1 MARMNKYEARHIR
14 NVEAYKREVQKIF
27 DEATK
32 EAMRM
37 GIRFD
42 ADTGK
47 PFSFDDYPATKR
59 KFEALMAKMHQRLMA
74 VVRGGVDAEYELA
87 QDSAGAQI
95 RSVFPALSAA
105 QISEQLRK
113 LANSNAKAAFEQRRK
128 RGLGLSDKVWQY
140 ARQYKQ
146 ELEMALDIGIGEGKS
161 AQALSRDVRK
171 YLRQPNM
178 LFRKVRDKHGVLHL
192 SKRAKAYHPGRGV
205 YRSSVKNALRMVA
218 TETNIAYR
226 SADYL
231 NTKASPWIVGIRIVL
246 SNNHTCKDSQG
257 VAQPFT
263 DICDKLAG
271 RYPKDFK
278 FTGWHPNCRCHIE
291 YIHKT
296 DAEVERDTKR
306 MLRGEKP
313 IEAHESKNF
322 VGELPKSFKDWY
334 DSNKERISRSKTTP
348 YFIEDNERL
357 ISSGFA
363 KFDHLSF
370 VKKRLNEAPRNAY
383 IELHRNE
390 IEDFVKNAVK
400 QSDIAIRMKEESF
413 VQLVTSGIFK
423 NAFETNKNSFV
434 NKKRWDVYMQERKAF
449 EKALFG
455 KSGDTIYAYLESKNL
470 DPYKGQS
477 KQKKD
482 YGEIVIRLKKEEINN
497 ATLTPDDSLAMYRAK
512 DDIIGVPGRKW
523 KKGFYRPVDMRQPNA
538 SMFVDKQTRYI
549 DDILGTDKNKAFE
562 FFNGRG
568 LYMEVQIHSKI
579 GIDKISSVTFP
590 FSLFGKKHLAIQGYA
605 EILEKRGIKIYRKI
619 GEKII
624 EYHSKE

>member
-74 VVRGGVDAEYELA
+74 VVRNGVDAEYELA

-128 RGLGLSDKVWQY
+128 RGLGLSDKIWQY
-140 ARQYKQ
+140 TGQYKQ

-161 AQALSRDVRK
+161 AQALSREVRR
-171 YLRQPNM
+171 YLKQPNM

-205 YRSSVKNALRMVA
+205 YRSSAKNALRMVA

-322 VGELPKSFKDWY
+322 VGELPKSFKKWAEE
-334 DSNKERISRSKTTP
+334 NKQSIINKKSLP
-348 YFIEDNERL
+348 YVIDDNKGMM
-357 ISSGFA
+357 SG
-363 KFDHLSF
+363 DY
-370 VKKRLNEAPRNAY
+370 LNM
-383 IELHRNE
+383 
-390 IEDFVKNAVK
+390 AVK
-400 QSDIAIRMKEESF
+400 EVMGKAELSCDDVQTTAVKIANKYGAVVTPINLKSEASIIRKIKSERENDSF
-413 VQLVTSGIFK
+413 F
-423 NAFETNKNSFV
+423 A
-434 NKKRWDVYMQERKAF
+434 
-449 EKALFG
+449 
-455 KSGDTIYAYLESKNL
+455 
-470 DPYKGQS
+470 
-477 KQKKD
+477 
-482 YGEIVIRLKKEEINN
+482 
-497 ATLTPDDSLAMYRAK
+497 
-512 DDIIGVPGRKW
+512 
-523 KKGFYRPVDMRQPNA
+523 PVDLKDTVRTTIIAPN
-538 SMFVDKQTRYI
+538 D
-549 DDILGTDKNKAFE
+549 
-562 FFNGRG
+562 
-568 LYMEVQIHSKI
+568 
-579 GIDKISSVTFP
+579 
-590 FSLFGKKHLAIQGYA
+590 
-605 EILEKRGIKIYRKI
+605 KI
-619 GEKII
+619 GEII
-624 EYHSKE
+624 TELKSLGNFVRYKAQNTELGYTGNIINIETSQGLVAEIQVNTAKMIYAKEIESVAKAVIGERLWNEINRQTGINGGEGHVFYEKWRVIADKSSKKAIEIKKKSIAYYKNFTN

>member
-32 EAMRM
+32 EALRM

-74 VVRGGVDAEYELA
+74 VVRNGVDDEYELA

-105 QISEQLRK
+105 QIGEQLRK

-140 ARQYKQ
+140 TGQYKQ

-161 AQALSRDVRK
+161 AQALSREVRK

-192 SKRAKAYHPGRGV
+192 SKRAKSYHPGRGV
-205 YRSSVKNALRMVA
+205 YRSSAKNALRMVA

-231 NTKASPWIVGIRIVL
+231 NTVASPWIVGIRIVL

-278 FTGWHPNCRCHIE
+278 FTGWHPNCHCHIE

-322 VGELPKSFKDWY
+322 VGELPKSFKKWAEE
-334 DSNKERISRSKTTP
+334 NKQSIINKKSLP
-348 YFIEDNERL
+348 YVIDDNKGMM
-357 ISSGFA
+357 SG
-363 KFDHLSF
+363 DY
-370 VKKRLNEAPRNAY
+370 LNM
-383 IELHRNE
+383 
-390 IEDFVKNAVK
+390 AVK
-400 QSDIAIRMKEESF
+400 EVMGKAELSCDDVQTTAVKIANKYGAIVTPINLKSEASIIRKIKSERENDSF
-413 VQLVTSGIFK
+413 F
-423 NAFETNKNSFV
+423 A
-434 NKKRWDVYMQERKAF
+434 
-449 EKALFG
+449 
-455 KSGDTIYAYLESKNL
+455 
-470 DPYKGQS
+470 
-477 KQKKD
+477 
-482 YGEIVIRLKKEEINN
+482 
-497 ATLTPDDSLAMYRAK
+497 
-512 DDIIGVPGRKW
+512 
-523 KKGFYRPVDMRQPNA
+523 PVDLKDTVRTTIIAPN
-538 SMFVDKQTRYI
+538 D
-549 DDILGTDKNKAFE
+549 
-562 FFNGRG
+562 
-568 LYMEVQIHSKI
+568 
-579 GIDKISSVTFP
+579 
-590 FSLFGKKHLAIQGYA
+590 
-605 EILEKRGIKIYRKI
+605 KI
-619 GEKII
+619 GEII
-624 EYHSKE
+624 TELKSLGNFVRYKAQNTELGYTGNIINIETSQGLVAEIQVNTAKMIYAKEIESVAKAVIGERLWNEINRQTGINGGEGHVFYEKWRVIADKSSKKAIEIKKKSIAYYKNFTN

>member
-32 EAMRM
+32 EALRM

-74 VVRGGVDAEYELA
+74 VVRNGVDDEYELA
-87 QDSAGAQI
+87 QDSVGAQI
-95 RSVFPALSAA
+95 RSVFPALSDA
-105 QISEQLRK
+105 QIGEQLRK

-128 RGLGLSDKVWQY
+128 RGLGLSDKMWEY
-140 ARQYKQ
+140 TGQYKQ

-161 AQALSRDVRK
+161 AQALSREVRR
-171 YLRQPNM
+171 YLKQPNM

-205 YRSSVKNALRMVA
+205 YRSSAKNALRMVA

-313 IEAHESKNF
+313 IEAHESKNY
-322 VGELPKSFKDWY
+322 VGELPKSFKKWAEE
-334 DSNKERISRSKTTP
+334 NKQRIINKKSLP
-348 YFIEDNERL
+348 YVIDNNKG
-357 ISSGFA
+357 IMSG
-363 KFDHLSF
+363 DY
-370 VKKRLNEAPRNAY
+370 LNM
-383 IELHRNE
+383 
-390 IEDFVKNAVK
+390 AVK
-400 QSDIAIRMKEESF
+400 EVMGKAELSCDDVQTTAVKIANKYGAVVTPINLKSEASIIRKIKSERENDSF
-413 VQLVTSGIFK
+413 F
-423 NAFETNKNSFV
+423 A
-434 NKKRWDVYMQERKAF
+434 
-449 EKALFG
+449 
-455 KSGDTIYAYLESKNL
+455 
-470 DPYKGQS
+470 
-477 KQKKD
+477 
-482 YGEIVIRLKKEEINN
+482 
-497 ATLTPDDSLAMYRAK
+497 
-512 DDIIGVPGRKW
+512 
-523 KKGFYRPVDMRQPNA
+523 PVDLKDTVRTTIIAPN
-538 SMFVDKQTRYI
+538 D
-549 DDILGTDKNKAFE
+549 
-562 FFNGRG
+562 
-568 LYMEVQIHSKI
+568 
-579 GIDKISSVTFP
+579 
-590 FSLFGKKHLAIQGYA
+590 
-605 EILEKRGIKIYRKI
+605 KI
-619 GEKII
+619 GEII
-624 EYHSKE
+624 TELKSLGNFVRYKAQNTELGYTGNIINIETSQGLVAEIQVNTAKMIYAKEIESVAKAVIGERLWNEINRKTGINGGEGHVFYEKWRVIADKSSKKAIEIKKKSIAYYKNFTN

>member
-1 MARMNKYEARHIR
+1 MNKYEARHIR

-32 EAMRM
+32 EALRM

-42 ADTGK
+42 AETGK

-59 KFEALMAKMHQRLMA
+59 KFDALMAKMRQRLIA
-74 VVRGGVDAEYELA
+74 VVRNGVDAEYELA

-95 RSVFPALSAA
+95 RSVFPALSAS

-140 ARQYKQ
+140 TGQYKQ
-146 ELEMALDIGIGEGKS
+146 ELEMALDVGIGEGKS
-161 AQALSRDVRK
+161 AQALSREVRK
-171 YLRQPNM
+171 YLKQPNM

-205 YRSSVKNALRMVA
+205 YRSSAKNALRMVA

-231 NTKASPWIVGIRIVL
+231 NTKSSPWIVVIRIVL

-313 IEAHESKNF
+313 IEAHESKNY

-334 DSNKERISRSKTTP
+334 DGNKERISRSKTTP
-348 YFIEDNERL
+348 YFIEDNKKL
-357 ISSGFA
+357 ISDGGVVISTNATTSKGTPKMQPTQLDDVFARIDKEGIEYREVKPFTTQPTDTELIERIGGGDKTSGSCASLAFAFAANKGGLDVLDFRGGKSLDYFSTFTNLMQICDKVGGYSSLFTTGIQLMKQTQPGKLYYLVYARHAAIVRQVGKGKYEFLELQHPTSNGWKPLDSSVFSRRFGGSGEQVGLLIDIELLQRDSGFQ
-363 KFDHLSF
+363 KM
-370 VKKRLNEAPRNAY
+370 VGY
-383 IELHRNE
+383 INTAQADQR
-390 IEDFVKNAVK
+390 KG
-400 QSDIAIRMKEESF
+400 M
-413 VQLVTSGIFK
+413 SGTTK
-423 NAFETNKNSFV
+423 
-434 NKKRWDVYMQERKAF
+434 
-449 EKALFG
+449 
-455 KSGDTIYAYLESKNL
+455 
-470 DPYKGQS
+470 
-477 KQKKD
+477 
-482 YGEIVIRLKKEEINN
+482 
-497 ATLTPDDSLAMYRAK
+497 
-512 DDIIGVPGRKW
+512 
-523 KKGFYRPVDMRQPNA
+523 
-538 SMFVDKQTRYI
+538 
-549 DDILGTDKNKAFE
+549 
-562 FFNGRG
+562 
-568 LYMEVQIHSKI
+568 
-579 GIDKISSVTFP
+579 
-590 FSLFGKKHLAIQGYA
+590 
-605 EILEKRGIKIYRKI
+605 
-619 GEKII
+619 
-624 EYHSKE
+624 

>member
-1 MARMNKYEARHIR
+1 MNKYEARHIR

-32 EAMRM
+32 EAMCM

-74 VVRGGVDAEYELA
+74 VVRNGVDAEYELA

-128 RGLGLSDKVWQY
+128 RGLGLSDKIWQY
-140 ARQYKQ
+140 TGQYKQ

-161 AQALSRDVRK
+161 AQALSREVRR
-171 YLRQPNM
+171 YLKQPNM

-205 YRSSVKNALRMVA
+205 YRSSAKNALRMVA

-322 VGELPKSFKDWY
+322 VGELPKSFKKWAEE
-334 DSNKERISRSKTTP
+334 NKQSIINKKSLP
-348 YFIEDNERL
+348 YVIDDNKGMM
-357 ISSGFA
+357 SG
-363 KFDHLSF
+363 DY
-370 VKKRLNEAPRNAY
+370 LNM
-383 IELHRNE
+383 
-390 IEDFVKNAVK
+390 AVK
-400 QSDIAIRMKEESF
+400 EVMGKAELSCDDVQTTAVKIANKYGAVVTPINLKSEASIIRKIKSERENDSF
-413 VQLVTSGIFK
+413 F
-423 NAFETNKNSFV
+423 A
-434 NKKRWDVYMQERKAF
+434 
-449 EKALFG
+449 
-455 KSGDTIYAYLESKNL
+455 
-470 DPYKGQS
+470 
-477 KQKKD
+477 
-482 YGEIVIRLKKEEINN
+482 
-497 ATLTPDDSLAMYRAK
+497 
-512 DDIIGVPGRKW
+512 
-523 KKGFYRPVDMRQPNA
+523 PVDLKDTVRTTIIAPN
-538 SMFVDKQTRYI
+538 D
-549 DDILGTDKNKAFE
+549 
-562 FFNGRG
+562 
-568 LYMEVQIHSKI
+568 
-579 GIDKISSVTFP
+579 
-590 FSLFGKKHLAIQGYA
+590 
-605 EILEKRGIKIYRKI
+605 KI
-619 GEKII
+619 GEII
-624 EYHSKE
+624 TELKSLGNFVRYKAQNTELGYTGNIINIETSQGLVAEIQVNTAKMIYAKEIESVAKAVIGERLWNEINRQTGINGGEGHVFYEKWRVIADKSSKKAIEIKKKSIAYYKNFTN

>member
-32 EAMRM
+32 EALRM

-59 KFEALMAKMHQRLMA
+59 KFEALMAKTHQRLMA
-74 VVRGGVDAEYELA
+74 VVRNGVDAEYELTK
-87 QDSAGAQI
+87 DSAGAQI

-105 QISEQLRK
+105 QISEQLRR

-140 ARQYKQ
+140 MGQYKQ

-161 AQALSRDVRK
+161 AQALSREVRR
-171 YLRQPNM
+171 YLKQPNM

-205 YRSSVKNALRMVA
+205 YRSSAKNALRMVA

-313 IEAHESKNF
+313 IEAHESKNY
-322 VGELPKSFKDWY
+322 VGELPKSFKKWAEE
-334 DSNKERISRSKTTP
+334 NKQRIINKKSLP
-348 YFIEDNERL
+348 YVIDDNKG
-357 ISSGFA
+357 IMSG
-363 KFDHLSF
+363 DY
-370 VKKRLNEAPRNAY
+370 LNM
-383 IELHRNE
+383 
-390 IEDFVKNAVK
+390 AVK
-400 QSDIAIRMKEESF
+400 EVMGKAELSCDDVQTTAVKIANKYGAVVTPINLKSEASIIRKIKSERENDSF
-413 VQLVTSGIFK
+413 F
-423 NAFETNKNSFV
+423 A
-434 NKKRWDVYMQERKAF
+434 
-449 EKALFG
+449 
-455 KSGDTIYAYLESKNL
+455 
-470 DPYKGQS
+470 
-477 KQKKD
+477 
-482 YGEIVIRLKKEEINN
+482 
-497 ATLTPDDSLAMYRAK
+497 
-512 DDIIGVPGRKW
+512 
-523 KKGFYRPVDMRQPNA
+523 PVDLKDTVRTTIIAPN
-538 SMFVDKQTRYI
+538 D
-549 DDILGTDKNKAFE
+549 
-562 FFNGRG
+562 
-568 LYMEVQIHSKI
+568 
-579 GIDKISSVTFP
+579 
-590 FSLFGKKHLAIQGYA
+590 
-605 EILEKRGIKIYRKI
+605 KI
-619 GEKII
+619 GEII
-624 EYHSKE
+624 TELKSLGNFVRYKAQNTELGYTGNIINIETSQGLVAEIQVNTAKMIYAKEIESVAKAVIGERLWNEINRKTGINGGEGHVFYEKWRVIADKSSKKAIEIKNKSIAYYKNFTN

>member
-1 MARMNKYEARHIR
+1 MNKYEARHIR

-32 EAMRM
+32 EALRM

-59 KFEALMAKMHQRLMA
+59 KFEALMAKMHQRLIA
-74 VVRGGVDAEYELA
+74 VVRNGVDAEYELA

-105 QISEQLRK
+105 QISEQLRR

-140 ARQYKQ
+140 TGQYKQ

-161 AQALSRDVRK
+161 AQALSREVRK

-205 YRSSVKNALRMVA
+205 YRSSAKNALRMVA

-348 YFIEDNERL
+348 YFIEDNKKLILDGGVVVNANATTAKGTPKMQPTKLDDVFARIDKEGIEYREVKPFTKQPTDTEIIERIGGGDKTGGSCASL
-357 ISSGFA
+357 AFAFAANKGGLDVLDFRGGKSLDYFSTFTNLMQICDNVGGYSSFSTTGIQLMKQTQPGKLYYLVYAQHAAIVRQVGKGKYEFLELQHSTSNGWKPLDSRVFSWRFGGSGRQFGLLMDIELLQRDSGFQ
-363 KFDHLSF
+363 KM
-370 VKKRLNEAPRNAY
+370 VGY
-383 IELHRNE
+383 INTAQADQR
-390 IEDFVKNAVK
+390 KG
-400 QSDIAIRMKEESF
+400 M
-413 VQLVTSGIFK
+413 SG
-423 NAFETNKNSFV
+423 
-434 NKKRWDVYMQERKAF
+434 
-449 EKALFG
+449 
-455 KSGDTIYAYLESKNL
+455 TIK
-470 DPYKGQS
+470 
-477 KQKKD
+477 
-482 YGEIVIRLKKEEINN
+482 
-497 ATLTPDDSLAMYRAK
+497 
-512 DDIIGVPGRKW
+512 
-523 KKGFYRPVDMRQPNA
+523 
-538 SMFVDKQTRYI
+538 
-549 DDILGTDKNKAFE
+549 
-562 FFNGRG
+562 
-568 LYMEVQIHSKI
+568 
-579 GIDKISSVTFP
+579 
-590 FSLFGKKHLAIQGYA
+590 
-605 EILEKRGIKIYRKI
+605 
-619 GEKII
+619 
-624 EYHSKE
+624 

>member
-14 NVEAYKREVQKIF
+14 NVEAYKREVKKIF

-74 VVRGGVDAEYELA
+74 VVRNGVDAEYELA

-105 QISEQLRK
+105 QIGEQLRK
-113 LANSNAKAAFEQRRK
+113 LANSNARAAFEQRRK

-140 ARQYKQ
+140 TGQYKQ

-161 AQALSRDVRK
+161 AQALSREVRR
-171 YLRQPNM
+171 YLKQPNT

-192 SKRAKAYHPGRGV
+192 SKRAKAYHPGIGV
-205 YRSSVKNALRMVA
+205 YRSSAKNALRMVA

-322 VGELPKSFKDWY
+322 VGELPKSFKKWAEE
-334 DSNKERISRSKTTP
+334 NKQRIINKKSLP
-348 YFIEDNERL
+348 YVIDDNKGMM
-357 ISSGFA
+357 SGDYL
-363 KFDHLSF
+363 KM
-370 VKKRLNEAPRNAY
+370 
-383 IELHRNE
+383 
-390 IEDFVKNAVK
+390 AVK
-400 QSDIAIRMKEESF
+400 EVMGKAELSCDDVQTTVVKIANKYGAVVTPINLKSEASIIRKIKSERENDSF
-413 VQLVTSGIFK
+413 F
-423 NAFETNKNSFV
+423 A
-434 NKKRWDVYMQERKAF
+434 
-449 EKALFG
+449 
-455 KSGDTIYAYLESKNL
+455 
-470 DPYKGQS
+470 
-477 KQKKD
+477 
-482 YGEIVIRLKKEEINN
+482 
-497 ATLTPDDSLAMYRAK
+497 
-512 DDIIGVPGRKW
+512 
-523 KKGFYRPVDMRQPNA
+523 PVDLKDTVRTTIIAPN
-538 SMFVDKQTRYI
+538 D
-549 DDILGTDKNKAFE
+549 
-562 FFNGRG
+562 
-568 LYMEVQIHSKI
+568 
-579 GIDKISSVTFP
+579 
-590 FSLFGKKHLAIQGYA
+590 
-605 EILEKRGIKIYRKI
+605 KI
-619 GEKII
+619 GEII
-624 EYHSKE
+624 TELKSLGNFVRYKAQNTELGYTGNIINIETSQGLVAEIQVNTAKMIYAKEIESVAKAVIGERLWNEINRQTGINGGEGHVFYEKWRVIADKSSKKAIEIKKKSIAYYKNFTN

>member
-32 EAMRM
+32 EALRM

-42 ADTGK
+42 ANTSK

-59 KFEALMAKMHQRLMA
+59 KFEALMAKMHKRLIA

-95 RSVFPALSAA
+95 RSVFPALSAI
-105 QISEQLRK
+105 QISEQLRR

-140 ARQYKQ
+140 TGQYKQ

-161 AQALSRDVRK
+161 AQALSREVRR
-171 YLRQPNM
+171 YLKQPNM

-296 DAEVERDTKR
+296 DAEVERDTRR

-313 IEAHESKNF
+313 IEAHESKNY

-348 YFIEDNERL
+348 YFIEDNKKL
-357 ISSGFA
+357 ISDGGVVISTNATTAKGTPKMQPTQLGDVFERIDKEGIEYREVKPFTTQPTDTELIERIGGGDKTSGSCASLAFAFAANKGGLDVLDFRGGKSLEYFSTFTNLMQICDKVGGYSSFSTTGIQLMKQTQQGKLYYLVYAQHAAIVRQVGKGKYEFLELQHSTSNGWKPLDSRVFSWRFGGSGRQFGLLMDIELLQRDSGFQ
-363 KFDHLSF
+363 KM
-370 VKKRLNEAPRNAY
+370 VGY
-383 IELHRNE
+383 INTAQADQR
-390 IEDFVKNAVK
+390 KG
-400 QSDIAIRMKEESF
+400 M
-413 VQLVTSGIFK
+413 SG
-423 NAFETNKNSFV
+423 
-434 NKKRWDVYMQERKAF
+434 
-449 EKALFG
+449 
-455 KSGDTIYAYLESKNL
+455 TIK
-470 DPYKGQS
+470 
-477 KQKKD
+477 
-482 YGEIVIRLKKEEINN
+482 
-497 ATLTPDDSLAMYRAK
+497 
-512 DDIIGVPGRKW
+512 
-523 KKGFYRPVDMRQPNA
+523 
-538 SMFVDKQTRYI
+538 
-549 DDILGTDKNKAFE
+549 
-562 FFNGRG
+562 
-568 LYMEVQIHSKI
+568 
-579 GIDKISSVTFP
+579 
-590 FSLFGKKHLAIQGYA
+590 
-605 EILEKRGIKIYRKI
+605 
-619 GEKII
+619 
-624 EYHSKE
+624 

>member
-1 MARMNKYEARHIR
+1 MNKYEARHIR
-14 NVEAYKREVQKIF
+14 NVEAYKLEVKKIF

-32 EAMRM
+32 EALRM
-37 GIRFD
+37 GIRLD
-42 ADTGK
+42 AETGK

-59 KFEALMAKMHQRLMA
+59 KFDALMAKMHQRIMA
-74 VVRGGVDAEYELA
+74 VVRNGVDAEYELA
-87 QDSAGAQI
+87 KDSACAQI
-95 RSVFPALSAA
+95 RSVFQALSAA
-105 QISEQLRK
+105 QISEQLRR

-140 ARQYKQ
+140 TGQYKQ

-161 AQALSRDVRK
+161 AQALSRDVRR
-171 YLRQPNM
+171 YLKQPNM

-205 YRSSVKNALRMVA
+205 YRSSAKNALRMVA

-231 NTKASPWIVGIRIVL
+231 NAKASPWIVGIRIVL

-334 DSNKERISRSKTTP
+334 DGNKERISRSKTTP
-348 YFIEDNERL
+348 YFIEDNKKL
-357 ISSGFA
+357 ISDGG
-363 KFDHLSF
+363 
-370 VKKRLNEAPRNAY
+370 V
-383 IELHRNE
+383 
-390 IEDFVKNAVK
+390 
-400 QSDIAIRMKEESF
+400 
-413 VQLVTSGIFK
+413 
-423 NAFETNKNSFV
+423 
-434 NKKRWDVYMQERKAF
+434 
-449 EKALFG
+449 
-455 KSGDTIYAYLESKNL
+455 
-470 DPYKGQS
+470 
-477 KQKKD
+477 
-482 YGEIVIRLKKEEINN
+482 VISTN
-497 ATLTPDDSLAMYRAK
+497 ATTAK
-512 DDIIGVPGRKW
+512 T
-523 KKGFYRPVDMRQPNA
+523 QQTNA
-538 SMFVDKQTRYI
+538 QQQIVHQTR
-549 DDILGTDKNKAFE
+549 LTKNT
-562 FFNGRG
+562 R
-568 LYMEVQIHSKI
+568 
-579 GIDKISSVTFP
+579 
-590 FSLFGKKHLAIQGYA
+590 
-605 EILEKRGIKIYRKI
+605 
-619 GEKII
+619 
-624 EYHSKE
+624 

>member
-32 EAMRM
+32 EALRM

-59 KFEALMAKMHQRLMA
+59 KFEALMAKMHQRLIA
-74 VVRGGVDAEYELA
+74 VVRNGVDAEYELA

-105 QISEQLRK
+105 QISEQLRR

-140 ARQYKQ
+140 TGQYKQ

-161 AQALSRDVRK
+161 AQALSREVRR
-171 YLRQPNM
+171 YLKQPNM

-205 YRSSVKNALRMVA
+205 YRSSAKNALRMVA

-231 NTKASPWIVGIRIVL
+231 NTQASPWIVGIRIVL

-313 IEAHESKNF
+313 IEASESKNY
-322 VGELPKSFKDWY
+322 VGELPKSFKKWAEE
-334 DSNKERISRSKTTP
+334 NKQSIINKKSLP
-348 YFIEDNERL
+348 YVIDDNKGMM
-357 ISSGFA
+357 SG
-363 KFDHLSF
+363 DY
-370 VKKRLNEAPRNAY
+370 LNM
-383 IELHRNE
+383 
-390 IEDFVKNAVK
+390 AVK
-400 QSDIAIRMKEESF
+400 EVMGKAELSCDDVQTTAVKIANKYGAVVTPINLKSEASIIRKIKSERENDSF
-413 VQLVTSGIFK
+413 F
-423 NAFETNKNSFV
+423 A
-434 NKKRWDVYMQERKAF
+434 
-449 EKALFG
+449 
-455 KSGDTIYAYLESKNL
+455 
-470 DPYKGQS
+470 
-477 KQKKD
+477 
-482 YGEIVIRLKKEEINN
+482 
-497 ATLTPDDSLAMYRAK
+497 
-512 DDIIGVPGRKW
+512 
-523 KKGFYRPVDMRQPNA
+523 PVDLKDTVRTTIIAPN
-538 SMFVDKQTRYI
+538 D
-549 DDILGTDKNKAFE
+549 
-562 FFNGRG
+562 
-568 LYMEVQIHSKI
+568 
-579 GIDKISSVTFP
+579 
-590 FSLFGKKHLAIQGYA
+590 
-605 EILEKRGIKIYRKI
+605 KI
-619 GEKII
+619 GEII
-624 EYHSKE
+624 TELKSLGNFVRYKAQNTELGYTGNIINIETSQGLVAEIQVNTAKMIYAKEIGSVAKAVIGERLWNEINRQTGINGGEGHVFYEKWRVIADKSSKKAIEIKKKSIAYYKNFTN

>member
-32 EAMRM
+32 EALRM

-42 ADTGK
+42 TDTGK

-59 KFEALMAKMHQRLMA
+59 KFEALMAKMHQRIMA
-74 VVRGGVDAEYELA
+74 VVSNGVDAEYELA

-113 LANSNAKAAFEQRRK
+113 LANSNAKAAFEQRRN

-140 ARQYKQ
+140 TGQYKQ

-161 AQALSRDVRK
+161 AQALSREVRR
-171 YLRQPNM
+171 YLKQPNM

-205 YRSSVKNALRMVA
+205 YRSSAKNALRMVA

-231 NTKASPWIVGIRIVL
+231 NAKASPWIVGIRIVL

-334 DSNKERISRSKTTP
+334 NSNKERISRSKTTP
-348 YFIEDNERL
+348 YFIEDNKKL
-357 ISSGFA
+357 ISDGGVVVTANATTAKGTPKMQPTQLDDVFERIDKYGIEYREVKPFTTQPTDTEIIERIGGGDKTSGSCASLAFAFAANKGGLDVLDFRGGKSLDYFSTFTNLMQICDKVGGYSSFSTTGIQLMKQTQPGKLYYLVYAQHAAIVRQVGKGKYEFLELQHSTSNGWKPLDSRVFSWRFGGSGRQFGLLMDIELLQRDSGFQKMVGYINTA
-363 KFDHLSF
+363 KADQR
-370 VKKRLNEAPRNAY
+370 KG
-383 IELHRNE
+383 
-390 IEDFVKNAVK
+390 
-400 QSDIAIRMKEESF
+400 M
-413 VQLVTSGIFK
+413 SG
-423 NAFETNKNSFV
+423 
-434 NKKRWDVYMQERKAF
+434 
-449 EKALFG
+449 
-455 KSGDTIYAYLESKNL
+455 TIK
-470 DPYKGQS
+470 
-477 KQKKD
+477 
-482 YGEIVIRLKKEEINN
+482 
-497 ATLTPDDSLAMYRAK
+497 
-512 DDIIGVPGRKW
+512 
-523 KKGFYRPVDMRQPNA
+523 
-538 SMFVDKQTRYI
+538 
-549 DDILGTDKNKAFE
+549 
-562 FFNGRG
+562 
-568 LYMEVQIHSKI
+568 
-579 GIDKISSVTFP
+579 
-590 FSLFGKKHLAIQGYA
+590 
-605 EILEKRGIKIYRKI
+605 
-619 GEKII
+619 
-624 EYHSKE
+624 

>member
-1 MARMNKYEARHIR
+1 MNKYEARHIR

-32 EAMRM
+32 EALRM

-47 PFSFDDYPATKR
+47 PFSFDDYPETKR
-59 KFEALMAKMHQRLMA
+59 KFEALMAKMHQRIMA
-74 VVRGGVDAEYELA
+74 VVRNGVDAEYELA
-87 QDSAGAQI
+87 KDSAGAQI
-95 RSVFPALSAA
+95 RSVFPALSAT
-105 QISEQLRK
+105 QISEQLRR

-140 ARQYKQ
+140 TGQYKQ

-161 AQALSRDVRK
+161 AQALSREVRR
-171 YLRQPNM
+171 YLKQPNM
-178 LFRKVRDKHGVLHL
+178 LFRKVRDKYGVLHL

-205 YRSSVKNALRMVA
+205 YRSSAKNALRMVA

-313 IEAHESKNF
+313 IEAHESKNY

-334 DSNKERISRSKTTP
+334 DGNKERISRSKTTP
-348 YFIEDNERL
+348 YFIEDNKKL
-357 ISSGFA
+357 ISDGGVVISTNATTSKGTPKMQPTQLDDVFARIDKEGIEYREVKPFTTQPTDTELIERIGGGDKTSGSCASLAFAFAANKGGLDVLDFRGGKSLDYFSTFTNLMQICDKVGGYSSFSTTGIQLMKQTQQGKLYYLVYAQHAAIVRQVGKGKYEFLELQHSTSNGWKPLDSRVFSWRFGGSGRQFGLIMDIELLQRDSGFKKMVGYINTA
-363 KFDHLSF
+363 K
-370 VKKRLNEAPRNAY
+370 
-383 IELHRNE
+383 
-390 IEDFVKNAVK
+390 EDQRKG
-400 QSDIAIRMKEESF
+400 M
-413 VQLVTSGIFK
+413 SG
-423 NAFETNKNSFV
+423 
-434 NKKRWDVYMQERKAF
+434 
-449 EKALFG
+449 
-455 KSGDTIYAYLESKNL
+455 TIK
-470 DPYKGQS
+470 
-477 KQKKD
+477 
-482 YGEIVIRLKKEEINN
+482 
-497 ATLTPDDSLAMYRAK
+497 
-512 DDIIGVPGRKW
+512 
-523 KKGFYRPVDMRQPNA
+523 
-538 SMFVDKQTRYI
+538 
-549 DDILGTDKNKAFE
+549 
-562 FFNGRG
+562 
-568 LYMEVQIHSKI
+568 
-579 GIDKISSVTFP
+579 
-590 FSLFGKKHLAIQGYA
+590 
-605 EILEKRGIKIYRKI
+605 
-619 GEKII
+619 
-624 EYHSKE
+624 

>member
-32 EAMRM
+32 EALRM

-59 KFEALMAKMHQRLMA
+59 KFEALMAKTHQRLMA
-74 VVRGGVDAEYELA
+74 VVRNGVDAEYELTK
-87 QDSAGAQI
+87 DSAGAQI

-105 QISEQLRK
+105 QISEQLRR

-140 ARQYKQ
+140 MGQYKQ

-161 AQALSRDVRK
+161 AQALSREVRR
-171 YLRQPNM
+171 YLKQPNM

-205 YRSSVKNALRMVA
+205 YRSSAKNALRMVA

-313 IEAHESKNF
+313 IEAHESKNY
-322 VGELPKSFKDWY
+322 VGELPKSFKKWAEE
-334 DSNKERISRSKTTP
+334 NKQRIINKKSLP
-348 YFIEDNERL
+348 YVIDDNKG
-357 ISSGFA
+357 IMSG
-363 KFDHLSF
+363 DY
-370 VKKRLNEAPRNAY
+370 LNM
-383 IELHRNE
+383 
-390 IEDFVKNAVK
+390 AVK
-400 QSDIAIRMKEESF
+400 EVMGKAELSCDDVQTTAVKIANKYGAVVTPINLKSEASIIRKIKSERENDSF
-413 VQLVTSGIFK
+413 F
-423 NAFETNKNSFV
+423 A
-434 NKKRWDVYMQERKAF
+434 
-449 EKALFG
+449 
-455 KSGDTIYAYLESKNL
+455 
-470 DPYKGQS
+470 
-477 KQKKD
+477 
-482 YGEIVIRLKKEEINN
+482 
-497 ATLTPDDSLAMYRAK
+497 
-512 DDIIGVPGRKW
+512 
-523 KKGFYRPVDMRQPNA
+523 PVDLKDTVRTTIIAPN
-538 SMFVDKQTRYI
+538 D
-549 DDILGTDKNKAFE
+549 
-562 FFNGRG
+562 
-568 LYMEVQIHSKI
+568 
-579 GIDKISSVTFP
+579 
-590 FSLFGKKHLAIQGYA
+590 
-605 EILEKRGIKIYRKI
+605 KI
-619 GEKII
+619 GEII
-624 EYHSKE
+624 TELKSLGNFVRYKAQNTELGYTGNIINIETSQGLVAEIQVNTAKMIYAKEIESVAKAVIGERLWNEINRKTGINGGEGQVFYEKWRVIADKSSKKAIEIKNKSIAYYKNFTN

>member
-1 MARMNKYEARHIR
+1 MNKYEARHIR

-32 EAMRM
+32 EALRM

-74 VVRGGVDAEYELA
+74 VVRNGVDDEYELA
-87 QDSAGAQI
+87 QDSVGAQI

-105 QISEQLRK
+105 QIGEQVRK

-128 RGLGLSDKVWQY
+128 RGLGLSDKMWEY
-140 ARQYKQ
+140 TGQYKQ

-161 AQALSRDVRK
+161 AQALSREVRR
-171 YLRQPNM
+171 YLKQPNM

-205 YRSSVKNALRMVA
+205 YRSSAKNALRMVA

-313 IEAHESKNF
+313 IEAHESKNY
-322 VGELPKSFKDWY
+322 VGELPKSFKKWAEE
-334 DSNKERISRSKTTP
+334 NKQRIINKKSLP
-348 YFIEDNERL
+348 YVIDNNKG
-357 ISSGFA
+357 IMSG
-363 KFDHLSF
+363 DY
-370 VKKRLNEAPRNAY
+370 LNM
-383 IELHRNE
+383 
-390 IEDFVKNAVK
+390 AVK
-400 QSDIAIRMKEESF
+400 EVMGKAELSCDDVQTTAVKIANKYGAVVTPINLKSEASIIRKIKSERENDSF
-413 VQLVTSGIFK
+413 F
-423 NAFETNKNSFV
+423 A
-434 NKKRWDVYMQERKAF
+434 
-449 EKALFG
+449 
-455 KSGDTIYAYLESKNL
+455 
-470 DPYKGQS
+470 
-477 KQKKD
+477 
-482 YGEIVIRLKKEEINN
+482 
-497 ATLTPDDSLAMYRAK
+497 
-512 DDIIGVPGRKW
+512 
-523 KKGFYRPVDMRQPNA
+523 PVDLKDTVRTTIIAPN
-538 SMFVDKQTRYI
+538 D
-549 DDILGTDKNKAFE
+549 
-562 FFNGRG
+562 
-568 LYMEVQIHSKI
+568 
-579 GIDKISSVTFP
+579 
-590 FSLFGKKHLAIQGYA
+590 
-605 EILEKRGIKIYRKI
+605 KI
-619 GEKII
+619 GEII
-624 EYHSKE
+624 TELKSLGNFVRYKAQNTELGYTGNIINIETSQGLVAEIQVNTAKMIYAKEIESVAKAVIGERLWNEINRKTGINGGEGHVFYEKWRVIADKSSKKAIEIKKKSIAYYKNFTN

>member
-1 MARMNKYEARHIR
+1 MNKYEARHIR

-32 EAMRM
+32 EALRM

-105 QISEQLRK
+105 QISEQLRR

-140 ARQYKQ
+140 TGQYKQ

-161 AQALSRDVRK
+161 AQALSREVRK

-205 YRSSVKNALRMVA
+205 YRSSAKNALRMVA

-313 IEAHESKNF
+313 IEAHESKNY

-334 DSNKERISRSKTTP
+334 DSNKERLSRSKTTP
-348 YFIEDNERL
+348 YFIEDNEKL
-357 ISSGFA
+357 ILDGGVVVTANATTAKGTPKMQPTQLDDVFERIDKEGIEYREVKPFTKQPTDTEIIERIGGGDKTGGSCASLAFAFAANKGGLDVLDFRGGKSLDYFSTFTNLMQICDNVGGYSSFSTTGIQLMKQTQPGKLYYLVYAQHAAIVRQVGKGKYEFLELQHSTSNGWKPLDSRVFSWRFGGSGRQFGLLMDIELLQRDSGFQKMVGYINTA
-363 KFDHLSF
+363 KADQR
-370 VKKRLNEAPRNAY
+370 KG
-383 IELHRNE
+383 
-390 IEDFVKNAVK
+390 
-400 QSDIAIRMKEESF
+400 M
-413 VQLVTSGIFK
+413 SG
-423 NAFETNKNSFV
+423 
-434 NKKRWDVYMQERKAF
+434 
-449 EKALFG
+449 
-455 KSGDTIYAYLESKNL
+455 TIK
-470 DPYKGQS
+470 
-477 KQKKD
+477 
-482 YGEIVIRLKKEEINN
+482 
-497 ATLTPDDSLAMYRAK
+497 
-512 DDIIGVPGRKW
+512 
-523 KKGFYRPVDMRQPNA
+523 
-538 SMFVDKQTRYI
+538 
-549 DDILGTDKNKAFE
+549 
-562 FFNGRG
+562 
-568 LYMEVQIHSKI
+568 
-579 GIDKISSVTFP
+579 
-590 FSLFGKKHLAIQGYA
+590 
-605 EILEKRGIKIYRKI
+605 
-619 GEKII
+619 
-624 EYHSKE
+624 

>member
-32 EAMRM
+32 EALRM

-59 KFEALMAKMHQRLMA
+59 KFEALMAKMHQRLIA
-74 VVRGGVDAEYELA
+74 VVRNGVDAEYELA

-105 QISEQLRK
+105 QISEQLRR
-113 LANSNAKAAFEQRRK
+113 LANSNAKAAFEQRRN

-140 ARQYKQ
+140 TGQYKQ

-161 AQALSRDVRK
+161 AQALSREVRR
-171 YLRQPNM
+171 YLKQPNM

-205 YRSSVKNALRMVA
+205 YRSSAKNALRMVA

-231 NTKASPWIVGIRIVL
+231 NDKASPWIVGIRIVL

-313 IEAHESKNF
+313 IEAHESKNY
-322 VGELPKSFKDWY
+322 VGELPKSFKKWAEE
-334 DSNKERISRSKTTP
+334 NKQRIINKKSLP
-348 YFIEDNERL
+348 YVIDDNKG
-357 ISSGFA
+357 IMSG
-363 KFDHLSF
+363 DY
-370 VKKRLNEAPRNAY
+370 LNM
-383 IELHRNE
+383 
-390 IEDFVKNAVK
+390 AVK
-400 QSDIAIRMKEESF
+400 EVMGKAELSCDDVQTTAVKIANKYGAVVTPINLKSEASIIRKIKSERENDSF
-413 VQLVTSGIFK
+413 F
-423 NAFETNKNSFV
+423 A
-434 NKKRWDVYMQERKAF
+434 
-449 EKALFG
+449 
-455 KSGDTIYAYLESKNL
+455 
-470 DPYKGQS
+470 
-477 KQKKD
+477 
-482 YGEIVIRLKKEEINN
+482 
-497 ATLTPDDSLAMYRAK
+497 
-512 DDIIGVPGRKW
+512 
-523 KKGFYRPVDMRQPNA
+523 PVDLKDTVRTTIIAPN
-538 SMFVDKQTRYI
+538 D
-549 DDILGTDKNKAFE
+549 
-562 FFNGRG
+562 
-568 LYMEVQIHSKI
+568 
-579 GIDKISSVTFP
+579 
-590 FSLFGKKHLAIQGYA
+590 
-605 EILEKRGIKIYRKI
+605 KI
-619 GEKII
+619 GEII
-624 EYHSKE
+624 TELKSLGNFVRYKAQNTELGYTGNIINIETSQGLVAEIQVNTAKMIYAKEIESVAKAVIGERLWNEINRQTGINGGEGHVFCEKWRVIADKSSKKAIEIKKKSIAYYKNFTN

>member
-32 EAMRM
+32 EALRM

-47 PFSFDDYPATKR
+47 PFSFDDYPSTKR

-74 VVRGGVDAEYELA
+74 VVRNGVDAEYELA

-95 RSVFPALSAA
+95 RSVFPALSAS
-105 QISEQLRK
+105 QISEQLRR

-140 ARQYKQ
+140 TGQYKQ

-161 AQALSRDVRK
+161 AQALSREVRR
-171 YLRQPNM
+171 YLKQPNM

-205 YRSSVKNALRMVA
+205 YRSSAKNALRMVA

-313 IEAHESKNF
+313 IEAHESKNY

-348 YFIEDNERL
+348 YFIEDNKKLILEGGVVITANATTAKGTQKMQPTQLDDVFERIDKYGIEYREVKPFTTQPTDTEIIERIGGGDKTGGSCASL
-357 ISSGFA
+357 AFAFAANKGGLDVLDFRGGKSLDYFSTFTNLMQICDKVGGYSSFSTTGIQLMKQTQQGKLYYLVYAQHAAIVRQVGKGKYEFLELQHSTSNGWKPLDSRVFSWRFGGSGRQFGLLMDIELLQRDSGFQ
-363 KFDHLSF
+363 KM
-370 VKKRLNEAPRNAY
+370 VGY
-383 IELHRNE
+383 INTAQADQR
-390 IEDFVKNAVK
+390 KG
-400 QSDIAIRMKEESF
+400 M
-413 VQLVTSGIFK
+413 SG
-423 NAFETNKNSFV
+423 
-434 NKKRWDVYMQERKAF
+434 
-449 EKALFG
+449 
-455 KSGDTIYAYLESKNL
+455 TIK
-470 DPYKGQS
+470 
-477 KQKKD
+477 
-482 YGEIVIRLKKEEINN
+482 
-497 ATLTPDDSLAMYRAK
+497 
-512 DDIIGVPGRKW
+512 
-523 KKGFYRPVDMRQPNA
+523 
-538 SMFVDKQTRYI
+538 
-549 DDILGTDKNKAFE
+549 
-562 FFNGRG
+562 
-568 LYMEVQIHSKI
+568 
-579 GIDKISSVTFP
+579 
-590 FSLFGKKHLAIQGYA
+590 
-605 EILEKRGIKIYRKI
+605 
-619 GEKII
+619 
-624 EYHSKE
+624 

>member
-1 MARMNKYEARHIR
+1 MARMNRYEARHIR

-32 EAMRM
+32 EALRM

-42 ADTGK
+42 AETGK
-47 PFSFDDYPATKR
+47 PFSFDDYPETKR
-59 KFEALMAKMHQRLMA
+59 KFEALMAKMHQRLIA
-74 VVRGGVDAEYELA
+74 VVRNGVDAEYELA
-87 QDSAGAQI
+87 KDSAGAQI

-113 LANSNAKAAFEQRRK
+113 LANSNAKASFEQRRK

-140 ARQYKQ
+140 TGQYKQ

-161 AQALSRDVRK
+161 AQALSREVRR
-171 YLRQPNM
+171 YLKQPNM

-205 YRSSVKNALRMVA
+205 YRSSAKNALRMVA

-231 NTKASPWIVGIRIVL
+231 NTQASPWIVGIRIVL

-313 IEAHESKNF
+313 IEAHESKNY

-334 DSNKERISRSKTTP
+334 DGNKERISRSKTTP
-348 YFIEDNERL
+348 YFIEDNKKL
-357 ISSGFA
+357 ISDGGVVISTNATTSKGTPKMQPTQLDDVFARIDKEGIEYREVKPFTTQPTDTELIERIGGGDKTSGSCASLAFAFAANKGGLDVLDFRGGKSLDYFSTFTNLMQICDKVGGYSSFSTTGIQLMKQTQQGKLYYLVYAQHAAIVRQVGKGKYEFLELQHSTSNGWKPLDSRVFSWRFGGSGRQFGLLMDIELLQRDSGFQ
-363 KFDHLSF
+363 KM
-370 VKKRLNEAPRNAY
+370 VGY
-383 IELHRNE
+383 INTAQADQR
-390 IEDFVKNAVK
+390 KG
-400 QSDIAIRMKEESF
+400 M
-413 VQLVTSGIFK
+413 SG
-423 NAFETNKNSFV
+423 
-434 NKKRWDVYMQERKAF
+434 
-449 EKALFG
+449 
-455 KSGDTIYAYLESKNL
+455 TIK
-470 DPYKGQS
+470 
-477 KQKKD
+477 
-482 YGEIVIRLKKEEINN
+482 
-497 ATLTPDDSLAMYRAK
+497 
-512 DDIIGVPGRKW
+512 
-523 KKGFYRPVDMRQPNA
+523 
-538 SMFVDKQTRYI
+538 
-549 DDILGTDKNKAFE
+549 
-562 FFNGRG
+562 
-568 LYMEVQIHSKI
+568 
-579 GIDKISSVTFP
+579 
-590 FSLFGKKHLAIQGYA
+590 
-605 EILEKRGIKIYRKI
+605 
-619 GEKII
+619 
-624 EYHSKE
+624 

>member
-1 MARMNKYEARHIR
+1 MARMNRYEARHIR

-32 EAMRM
+32 EALRM

-59 KFEALMAKMHQRLMA
+59 KFDALMAKMHQRLIA
-74 VVRGGVDAEYELA
+74 VVRNGIDAEYELA

-105 QISEQLRK
+105 QISEQLRR

-140 ARQYKQ
+140 AGQYKQ

-161 AQALSRDVRK
+161 AQALSREVRK

-205 YRSSVKNALRMVA
+205 YRSSAKNALRMVA

-313 IEAHESKNF
+313 IEAHESKNY

-348 YFIEDNERL
+348 YFIEDNEKL
-357 ISSGFA
+357 ILQGGVVVNANATTAKVTPKMQPTQLDDVFARIDKEGIEYREVKPFTKQPTDTEIIERIGGGDKTGGSCASLAFAFAANKGGLDVLDFRGGKSLDYFSTFTNLMQICDKVGGYSTFSTTGIQLMKQTQPGKLYYLVYAQHAAIVRQVGKGKYEFLELQHSTNNGWKPLDSRVFSWRFGGSGRQFGLLMDIELLQMDSGFQKMVGYINTA
-363 KFDHLSF
+363 KADQR
-370 VKKRLNEAPRNAY
+370 KG
-383 IELHRNE
+383 
-390 IEDFVKNAVK
+390 
-400 QSDIAIRMKEESF
+400 M
-413 VQLVTSGIFK
+413 SG
-423 NAFETNKNSFV
+423 
-434 NKKRWDVYMQERKAF
+434 
-449 EKALFG
+449 
-455 KSGDTIYAYLESKNL
+455 TIK
-470 DPYKGQS
+470 
-477 KQKKD
+477 
-482 YGEIVIRLKKEEINN
+482 
-497 ATLTPDDSLAMYRAK
+497 
-512 DDIIGVPGRKW
+512 
-523 KKGFYRPVDMRQPNA
+523 
-538 SMFVDKQTRYI
+538 
-549 DDILGTDKNKAFE
+549 
-562 FFNGRG
+562 
-568 LYMEVQIHSKI
+568 
-579 GIDKISSVTFP
+579 
-590 FSLFGKKHLAIQGYA
+590 
-605 EILEKRGIKIYRKI
+605 
-619 GEKII
+619 
-624 EYHSKE
+624 

>member
-27 DEATK
+27 DEATQ
-32 EAMRM
+32 EALRM

-47 PFSFDDYPATKR
+47 PFSFDDYPTTKR

-74 VVRGGVDAEYELA
+74 VVRNGVDAEYELA

-95 RSVFPALSAA
+95 RSVFPSLSAA
-105 QISEQLRK
+105 QISDQLRR

-140 ARQYKQ
+140 TGQYKQ

-161 AQALSRDVRK
+161 AQALSREVRR
-171 YLRQPNM
+171 YLKQPNM

-192 SKRAKAYHPGRGV
+192 SNRAKAYHPGRGV
-205 YRSSVKNALRMVA
+205 YRSSAKNALRMVA

-348 YFIEDNERL
+348 YFIEDNKKLILDGGVVVTANATTAKGTQKMQPTKLDDVFERIDKEGIEYREVKPFTKQPTDTEIIERIGGGDKTGGSCASL
-357 ISSGFA
+357 AFAFAANKGGLDVLDFRGGKSLDYFSTFTNLMQICDNVGGYSSFSTTGIQLMKQTQPGKLYYLVYAQHAAIVRQVGKGKYEFLELQHSTSNGWKPLDSRVFSWRFGGSGRQFGLLMDIELLQRDSGF
-363 KFDHLSF
+363 
-370 VKKRLNEAPRNAY
+370 KKMVGY
-383 IELHRNE
+383 INTAQADQR
-390 IEDFVKNAVK
+390 KG
-400 QSDIAIRMKEESF
+400 M
-413 VQLVTSGIFK
+413 SG
-423 NAFETNKNSFV
+423 
-434 NKKRWDVYMQERKAF
+434 
-449 EKALFG
+449 
-455 KSGDTIYAYLESKNL
+455 TIK
-470 DPYKGQS
+470 
-477 KQKKD
+477 
-482 YGEIVIRLKKEEINN
+482 
-497 ATLTPDDSLAMYRAK
+497 
-512 DDIIGVPGRKW
+512 
-523 KKGFYRPVDMRQPNA
+523 
-538 SMFVDKQTRYI
+538 
-549 DDILGTDKNKAFE
+549 
-562 FFNGRG
+562 
-568 LYMEVQIHSKI
+568 
-579 GIDKISSVTFP
+579 
-590 FSLFGKKHLAIQGYA
+590 
-605 EILEKRGIKIYRKI
+605 
-619 GEKII
+619 
-624 EYHSKE
+624 

>member
-32 EAMRM
+32 EALRM
-37 GIRFD
+37 GIRLD
-42 ADTGK
+42 AETGK
-47 PFSFDDYPATKR
+47 PFSFDDYPETKR
-59 KFEALMAKMHQRLMA
+59 KFDALMAKMHQRIIA
-74 VVRGGVDAEYELA
+74 VVRNGVDAEYELA
-87 QDSAGAQI
+87 QDGAGAQI

-140 ARQYKQ
+140 TVQYKQ

-161 AQALSRDVRK
+161 AQALSRDVRR
-171 YLRQPNM
+171 YLKQPNM

-205 YRSSVKNALRMVA
+205 YRSSAKNALRMVA

-231 NTKASPWIVGIRIVL
+231 NTKSSPWIVGIRIVL

-313 IEAHESKNF
+313 IEAHESKNY

-334 DSNKERISRSKTTP
+334 DGNKERISRSKTTP
-348 YFIEDNERL
+348 YFIEDNKKL
-357 ISSGFA
+357 ISDGGVVISTNATTSKGTPKMQPTQLDDVFARIDKEGIEYREVKPFTTQPTDTELIERIGGGDKTSGSCASLAFAYAANKGGLDVLDFRGGKSLDYFSTFTNLMQICDKVGGYSSFSTTGIQLMKQTQQGKLYYLVYAQHAAIVRQVGKGKYEFLELQHSTSNGWKPLDSRVFSWRFGGSGRQFGLIMDIELLQRDSGFKKMVGYINTA
-363 KFDHLSF
+363 K
-370 VKKRLNEAPRNAY
+370 
-383 IELHRNE
+383 
-390 IEDFVKNAVK
+390 EDQRKG
-400 QSDIAIRMKEESF
+400 M
-413 VQLVTSGIFK
+413 SG
-423 NAFETNKNSFV
+423 
-434 NKKRWDVYMQERKAF
+434 
-449 EKALFG
+449 
-455 KSGDTIYAYLESKNL
+455 TIK
-470 DPYKGQS
+470 
-477 KQKKD
+477 
-482 YGEIVIRLKKEEINN
+482 
-497 ATLTPDDSLAMYRAK
+497 
-512 DDIIGVPGRKW
+512 
-523 KKGFYRPVDMRQPNA
+523 
-538 SMFVDKQTRYI
+538 
-549 DDILGTDKNKAFE
+549 
-562 FFNGRG
+562 
-568 LYMEVQIHSKI
+568 
-579 GIDKISSVTFP
+579 
-590 FSLFGKKHLAIQGYA
+590 
-605 EILEKRGIKIYRKI
+605 
-619 GEKII
+619 
-624 EYHSKE
+624 

>member
-32 EAMRM
+32 EALRM
-37 GIRFD
+37 GIRLD

-74 VVRGGVDAEYELA
+74 VVRNGVDAEYELV

-113 LANSNAKAAFEQRRK
+113 LSNSNAKAAFEQRRK

-140 ARQYKQ
+140 TGQYKQ

-161 AQALSRDVRK
+161 AQALSREVRK

-205 YRSSVKNALRMVA
+205 YRSSAKNAMRMVA

-231 NTKASPWIVGIRIVL
+231 NTQASPWIVGIRIVL

-271 RYPKDFK
+271 KYPKDFK

-334 DSNKERISRSKTTP
+334 DSNKERLSRSKTTP
-348 YFIEDNERL
+348 YFIEDNKKLILEGGVVVNANATTAKGTPKIQPTQLDDVFERIDKYGIEYREVKQFMTQPTDTEIIERIGGGDKTIGSCASLAFAFAANKCGLDVLDFRGGKSLDYFSTFTNLMQICDKVGGYSSFSTTGIQLMKQTQQGKLYYLVYAQHAAIVRQVVKGKYEFLELQHSTSNGWKPLDSRVFSWRFGGSGRQFGL
-357 ISSGFA
+357 IMDIELLQRDSGFKKMVGYINTA
-363 KFDHLSF
+363 K
-370 VKKRLNEAPRNAY
+370 
-383 IELHRNE
+383 
-390 IEDFVKNAVK
+390 EDQRKG
-400 QSDIAIRMKEESF
+400 M
-413 VQLVTSGIFK
+413 SG
-423 NAFETNKNSFV
+423 
-434 NKKRWDVYMQERKAF
+434 
-449 EKALFG
+449 
-455 KSGDTIYAYLESKNL
+455 TIK
-470 DPYKGQS
+470 
-477 KQKKD
+477 
-482 YGEIVIRLKKEEINN
+482 
-497 ATLTPDDSLAMYRAK
+497 
-512 DDIIGVPGRKW
+512 
-523 KKGFYRPVDMRQPNA
+523 
-538 SMFVDKQTRYI
+538 
-549 DDILGTDKNKAFE
+549 
-562 FFNGRG
+562 
-568 LYMEVQIHSKI
+568 
-579 GIDKISSVTFP
+579 
-590 FSLFGKKHLAIQGYA
+590 
-605 EILEKRGIKIYRKI
+605 
-619 GEKII
+619 
-624 EYHSKE
+624 

>member
-1 MARMNKYEARHIR
+1 MARMNRYEARHIR
-14 NVEAYKREVQKIF
+14 NVESYKREVQKIF

-32 EAMRM
+32 EALRM

-74 VVRGGVDAEYELA
+74 VVRNGVDAEYELA

-105 QISEQLRK
+105 QISEQLRI

-140 ARQYKQ
+140 TGQYKQ

-161 AQALSRDVRK
+161 AHALSREVRK

-205 YRSSVKNALRMVA
+205 YRSSAKNALRMVA

-231 NTKASPWIVGIRIVL
+231 NTTASPWIVGIRIVL

-334 DSNKERISRSKTTP
+334 DSNKERLSRSKTTP
-348 YFIEDNERL
+348 YFIEDNKKLILEGGVVVTANATTAKGTPKMQPTKLDDVFARIDKEGIEYREVKPFTKQPTDTEIIERIGGGDKTFGSCASL
-357 ISSGFA
+357 AFAFAANKCGLDVLDFRGGKSLDYFSAFTNLMQICDNVGGYSSFSTTGIQLMKQTQPGKLYYLVYAQHAAIVRQVGKGKYEFLELQHSTSNGWKPLDSRVFSWRFGGSGRQFGLLMDIELLQMDSGFQ
-363 KFDHLSF
+363 KM
-370 VKKRLNEAPRNAY
+370 VGY
-383 IELHRNE
+383 INTAQADQR
-390 IEDFVKNAVK
+390 KG
-400 QSDIAIRMKEESF
+400 M
-413 VQLVTSGIFK
+413 SG
-423 NAFETNKNSFV
+423 
-434 NKKRWDVYMQERKAF
+434 
-449 EKALFG
+449 
-455 KSGDTIYAYLESKNL
+455 TIK
-470 DPYKGQS
+470 
-477 KQKKD
+477 
-482 YGEIVIRLKKEEINN
+482 
-497 ATLTPDDSLAMYRAK
+497 
-512 DDIIGVPGRKW
+512 
-523 KKGFYRPVDMRQPNA
+523 
-538 SMFVDKQTRYI
+538 
-549 DDILGTDKNKAFE
+549 
-562 FFNGRG
+562 
-568 LYMEVQIHSKI
+568 
-579 GIDKISSVTFP
+579 
-590 FSLFGKKHLAIQGYA
+590 
-605 EILEKRGIKIYRKI
+605 
-619 GEKII
+619 
-624 EYHSKE
+624 

>member
-1 MARMNKYEARHIR
+1 MNKYEARHIR

-32 EAMRM
+32 EALRM

-74 VVRGGVDAEYELA
+74 VVRNGVDDEYELA
-87 QDSAGAQI
+87 QDSVGAQI

-105 QISEQLRK
+105 QIGEQLRK

-128 RGLGLSDKVWQY
+128 RGLGLSDKMWEY
-140 ARQYKQ
+140 TGQYKQ

-161 AQALSRDVRK
+161 AQALSREVRR
-171 YLRQPNM
+171 YLKQPNM

-205 YRSSVKNALRMVA
+205 YRSSAKNALRMVA

-313 IEAHESKNF
+313 IEAHESKNY
-322 VGELPKSFKDWY
+322 VGELPKSFKKWAEE
-334 DSNKERISRSKTTP
+334 NKQRIINKKSLP
-348 YFIEDNERL
+348 YVIDNNKG
-357 ISSGFA
+357 IMSGDYF
-363 KFDHLSF
+363 
-370 VKKRLNEAPRNAY
+370 NM
-383 IELHRNE
+383 
-390 IEDFVKNAVK
+390 AVK
-400 QSDIAIRMKEESF
+400 EVMGKAELSCDDVQTTAVKIANKYGAVVTPINLKSEASIIRKIKSERENDSF
-413 VQLVTSGIFK
+413 F
-423 NAFETNKNSFV
+423 A
-434 NKKRWDVYMQERKAF
+434 
-449 EKALFG
+449 
-455 KSGDTIYAYLESKNL
+455 
-470 DPYKGQS
+470 
-477 KQKKD
+477 
-482 YGEIVIRLKKEEINN
+482 
-497 ATLTPDDSLAMYRAK
+497 
-512 DDIIGVPGRKW
+512 
-523 KKGFYRPVDMRQPNA
+523 PVDLKDTVRTTIIAPN
-538 SMFVDKQTRYI
+538 D
-549 DDILGTDKNKAFE
+549 
-562 FFNGRG
+562 
-568 LYMEVQIHSKI
+568 
-579 GIDKISSVTFP
+579 
-590 FSLFGKKHLAIQGYA
+590 
-605 EILEKRGIKIYRKI
+605 KI
-619 GEKII
+619 GEII
-624 EYHSKE
+624 TELKSLGNFVRYKAQNTELGYTGNIINIETSQGLVAEIQVNTAKMIYAKEIESVAKAVIGERLWNEINRKTGINGGEGHVFYEKWRVIADKSSKKAIEIKKKSIAYYKNFTN

>member
-1 MARMNKYEARHIR
+1 MARMNKYEALHIR

-32 EAMRM
+32 EALRM

-42 ADTGK
+42 ADTDK

-74 VVRGGVDAEYELA
+74 VVRNGVDAEYELA

-128 RGLGLSDKVWQY
+128 RGLGLSDKIWLY
-140 ARQYKQ
+140 TGQYKQ

-161 AQALSRDVRK
+161 AQALSREVRR
-171 YLRQPNM
+171 YLKQPNM

-205 YRSSVKNALRMVA
+205 YRSSAKNALRMVA

-313 IEAHESKNF
+313 IEAHESKNY
-322 VGELPKSFKDWY
+322 VGELPKSFKKWAEE
-334 DSNKERISRSKTTP
+334 NKQRIINKKSLP
-348 YFIEDNERL
+348 YVIDDNKG
-357 ISSGFA
+357 IMSG
-363 KFDHLSF
+363 DY
-370 VKKRLNEAPRNAY
+370 LNM
-383 IELHRNE
+383 
-390 IEDFVKNAVK
+390 AVK
-400 QSDIAIRMKEESF
+400 EVMGKAELSCDDVQTTAVKIANKYGAVVTPINLKSEASIIRKIKSERENDSF
-413 VQLVTSGIFK
+413 F
-423 NAFETNKNSFV
+423 A
-434 NKKRWDVYMQERKAF
+434 
-449 EKALFG
+449 
-455 KSGDTIYAYLESKNL
+455 
-470 DPYKGQS
+470 
-477 KQKKD
+477 
-482 YGEIVIRLKKEEINN
+482 
-497 ATLTPDDSLAMYRAK
+497 
-512 DDIIGVPGRKW
+512 
-523 KKGFYRPVDMRQPNA
+523 PVDLKDTVRTTIIAPN
-538 SMFVDKQTRYI
+538 D
-549 DDILGTDKNKAFE
+549 
-562 FFNGRG
+562 
-568 LYMEVQIHSKI
+568 
-579 GIDKISSVTFP
+579 
-590 FSLFGKKHLAIQGYA
+590 
-605 EILEKRGIKIYRKI
+605 KI
-619 GEKII
+619 GEII
-624 EYHSKE
+624 TELKSLGNFVRYKAQNTELGYTGNIINIETSQGLVAEIQVNTAKMIYAKEIESVAKAVIGERLWNEINRQTGINGGEGYVFYEKWRVIADKSSKKAIEIKKKSIAYYKNFTN

>member
-1 MARMNKYEARHIR
+1 MNKYEARHIR

-32 EAMRM
+32 EALRM

-59 KFEALMAKMHQRLMA
+59 KFEALMAKMHQRLMV
-74 VVRGGVDAEYELA
+74 VVRNGVDAEYDLA

-105 QISEQLRK
+105 QISEQLRR

-140 ARQYKQ
+140 TGQYKQ

-161 AQALSRDVRK
+161 AQALSREVRR
-171 YLRQPNM
+171 YLKQPNM

-205 YRSSVKNALRMVA
+205 YRSSAKNALRMVA

-231 NTKASPWIVGIRIVL
+231 NTKSSPWIVGIRIVL

-313 IEAHESKNF
+313 IEAHESKNY

-334 DSNKERISRSKTTP
+334 DGNKERISRSKTTP
-348 YFIEDNERL
+348 YFIEDNKKL
-357 ISSGFA
+357 ISDGGVVISTNSTTAKVTPKMQPTQLDDVFARIDKEGIEYREVKPFTTQPTDTEIIERIGGGDKTSGSCASLAFAFAANKGGLDVLDFRGGKSLDYFSTFTNLMQICDKVGGYSSFSTTGIQLMKQTQPGKLYYLVYAQHAAIVRQVGKGKYEFLELQHSTSNGWKPLDSRVFSWRFGGSGRQFGLLMDIELLQSDSGFQKMVGYINTA
-363 KFDHLSF
+363 KADQR
-370 VKKRLNEAPRNAY
+370 KG
-383 IELHRNE
+383 
-390 IEDFVKNAVK
+390 
-400 QSDIAIRMKEESF
+400 M
-413 VQLVTSGIFK
+413 SG
-423 NAFETNKNSFV
+423 
-434 NKKRWDVYMQERKAF
+434 
-449 EKALFG
+449 
-455 KSGDTIYAYLESKNL
+455 TIK
-470 DPYKGQS
+470 
-477 KQKKD
+477 
-482 YGEIVIRLKKEEINN
+482 
-497 ATLTPDDSLAMYRAK
+497 
-512 DDIIGVPGRKW
+512 
-523 KKGFYRPVDMRQPNA
+523 
-538 SMFVDKQTRYI
+538 
-549 DDILGTDKNKAFE
+549 
-562 FFNGRG
+562 
-568 LYMEVQIHSKI
+568 
-579 GIDKISSVTFP
+579 
-590 FSLFGKKHLAIQGYA
+590 
-605 EILEKRGIKIYRKI
+605 
-619 GEKII
+619 
-624 EYHSKE
+624 

>member
-1 MARMNKYEARHIR
+1 MNKYEARHIR

-32 EAMRM
+32 EALRM
-37 GIRFD
+37 GIRLD
-42 ADTGK
+42 AETGK
-47 PFSFDDYPATKR
+47 PFSFDDYPETKR
-59 KFEALMAKMHQRLMA
+59 KFEALMAKMHQRIMA
-74 VVRGGVDAEYELA
+74 VVRNGVDAEYELA
-87 QDSAGAQI
+87 KDSAGAQI

-105 QISEQLRK
+105 QISEQLRR

-140 ARQYKQ
+140 TGQYKQ
-146 ELEMALDIGIGEGKS
+146 ELEMALDIGIGDGKS
-161 AQALSRDVRK
+161 AQALSREVRR
-171 YLRQPNM
+171 YLKQPNM

-205 YRSSVKNALRMVA
+205 YRSSAKNALRMVA

-334 DSNKERISRSKTTP
+334 DGNKERISRSKTTP
-348 YFIEDNERL
+348 YFIEDNKKL
-357 ISSGFA
+357 ISDGGVVISTNATTSKGTPKMQPTQLDDVFARIDKEGIEYREVKPFTTQPTDTELIERIGGGDKTSGSCASLAFAFAANKGGLDVLDFRGGKSLDYFSTFTNLMQICDKVGGYSSFSTTGIQLMKQTQPGKLYYLVYAQHAAIVRQVGKGKYEFLELQHSTSNGWKPLDSRVFSWRFGGSGRQFGLIMDIELLQRDSGFQ
-363 KFDHLSF
+363 KM
-370 VKKRLNEAPRNAY
+370 VGY
-383 IELHRNE
+383 INTAQADQR
-390 IEDFVKNAVK
+390 KG
-400 QSDIAIRMKEESF
+400 M
-413 VQLVTSGIFK
+413 SG
-423 NAFETNKNSFV
+423 
-434 NKKRWDVYMQERKAF
+434 
-449 EKALFG
+449 
-455 KSGDTIYAYLESKNL
+455 TIK
-470 DPYKGQS
+470 
-477 KQKKD
+477 
-482 YGEIVIRLKKEEINN
+482 
-497 ATLTPDDSLAMYRAK
+497 
-512 DDIIGVPGRKW
+512 
-523 KKGFYRPVDMRQPNA
+523 
-538 SMFVDKQTRYI
+538 
-549 DDILGTDKNKAFE
+549 
-562 FFNGRG
+562 
-568 LYMEVQIHSKI
+568 
-579 GIDKISSVTFP
+579 
-590 FSLFGKKHLAIQGYA
+590 
-605 EILEKRGIKIYRKI
+605 
-619 GEKII
+619 
-624 EYHSKE
+624 

>member
-1 MARMNKYEARHIR
+1 MNKYEARHIR

-27 DEATK
+27 EEATK
-32 EAMRM
+32 EALRM

-59 KFEALMAKMHQRLMA
+59 KFEALMAKMHQRIMA
-74 VVRGGVDAEYELA
+74 VVRNGVDAEYELA

-95 RSVFPALSAA
+95 RSVFPALSAS
-105 QISEQLRK
+105 QISEQLRR

-140 ARQYKQ
+140 TGQYKQ
-146 ELEMALDIGIGEGKS
+146 ELEMALDIGIGDGKS
-161 AQALSRDVRK
+161 AHALSREVRK

-205 YRSSVKNALRMVA
+205 YRSSAKNALRMVA

-348 YFIEDNERL
+348 YFIEDNEKL
-357 ISSGFA
+357 ILQGGVVVTANATTAKGTPKMQPTQLDDVFARIDKEGIEYREVKPFTTQPTDTELIERIGGGDKTSGSCASLAFAFAANKGGLDVLDFRGGKSLDYFSKFTNLMQICDKVGGYSSFSTTGIQLMKQTQPGKLYYLVYAQHAAIVRQVGKGKYEFLELQHSTSNGWKPLDSRVFSWRFGGSGRQFGLLMDIELLQMDSGF
-363 KFDHLSF
+363 
-370 VKKRLNEAPRNAY
+370 KKMVGY
-383 IELHRNE
+383 IN
-390 IEDFVKNAVK
+390 
-400 QSDIAIRMKEESF
+400 
-413 VQLVTSGIFK
+413 TSK
-423 NAFETNKNSFV
+423 A
-434 NKKRWDVYMQERKAF
+434 DQRK
-449 EKALFG
+449 G
-455 KSGDTIYAYLESKNL
+455 MSGTIK
-470 DPYKGQS
+470 
-477 KQKKD
+477 
-482 YGEIVIRLKKEEINN
+482 
-497 ATLTPDDSLAMYRAK
+497 
-512 DDIIGVPGRKW
+512 
-523 KKGFYRPVDMRQPNA
+523 
-538 SMFVDKQTRYI
+538 
-549 DDILGTDKNKAFE
+549 
-562 FFNGRG
+562 
-568 LYMEVQIHSKI
+568 
-579 GIDKISSVTFP
+579 
-590 FSLFGKKHLAIQGYA
+590 
-605 EILEKRGIKIYRKI
+605 
-619 GEKII
+619 
-624 EYHSKE
+624 

>member
-1 MARMNKYEARHIR
+1 MNRYEARHIR

-32 EAMRM
+32 EALRM

-42 ADTGK
+42 ADTSK

-59 KFEALMAKMHQRLMA
+59 KFEALMAKMHQRLIA
-74 VVRGGVDAEYELA
+74 VVRNGVDSEYELA

-95 RSVFPALSAA
+95 RSVFPALSAI
-105 QISEQLRK
+105 QISEQLRR
-113 LANSNAKAAFEQRRK
+113 LANINAKAAFEQRRK

-140 ARQYKQ
+140 TGQYKQ

-161 AQALSRDVRK
+161 AQALSREVRR
-171 YLRQPNM
+171 YLKQPNM

-296 DAEVERDTKR
+296 DAEVERDTRR

-313 IEAHESKNF
+313 IEAHESKNY

-348 YFIEDNERL
+348 YFIEDNKKL
-357 ISSGFA
+357 ISDGGVVISTNATTAKGTPKMQPTQLDDVFARIEKEGIEYREVKPFTTQPTDTELIERIGGGDKTSGSCASLAFAFAANKGGLDVLDFRGGKSLDYFSTFTNLMQICDKVGGYSSFSTTGIQLMKQTQPGKLYYLVYAQHAAIVRQVGKGKYEFLELQHSTSNGWKPLDSRVFSWRFGGSGRQFGLLMDIELLQRDSGFQ
-363 KFDHLSF
+363 KM
-370 VKKRLNEAPRNAY
+370 VGY
-383 IELHRNE
+383 INTAQADQR
-390 IEDFVKNAVK
+390 KG
-400 QSDIAIRMKEESF
+400 M
-413 VQLVTSGIFK
+413 SG
-423 NAFETNKNSFV
+423 
-434 NKKRWDVYMQERKAF
+434 
-449 EKALFG
+449 
-455 KSGDTIYAYLESKNL
+455 TIK
-470 DPYKGQS
+470 
-477 KQKKD
+477 
-482 YGEIVIRLKKEEINN
+482 
-497 ATLTPDDSLAMYRAK
+497 
-512 DDIIGVPGRKW
+512 
-523 KKGFYRPVDMRQPNA
+523 
-538 SMFVDKQTRYI
+538 
-549 DDILGTDKNKAFE
+549 
-562 FFNGRG
+562 
-568 LYMEVQIHSKI
+568 
-579 GIDKISSVTFP
+579 
-590 FSLFGKKHLAIQGYA
+590 
-605 EILEKRGIKIYRKI
+605 
-619 GEKII
+619 
-624 EYHSKE
+624 